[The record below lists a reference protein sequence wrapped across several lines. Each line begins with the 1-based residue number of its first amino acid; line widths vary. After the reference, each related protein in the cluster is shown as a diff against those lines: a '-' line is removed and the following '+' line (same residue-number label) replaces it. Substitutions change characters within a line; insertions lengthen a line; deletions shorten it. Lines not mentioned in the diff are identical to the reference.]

1 MADDKNKK
9 KKSKKLI
16 IIAVIALILGFS
28 LISFIVDMVRQK
40 AATQTKVEQGE
51 NDKKDEN
58 AIDYLQDIDMNK
70 DSTQGVPDL
79 IAATYQGAI
88 DGNTIRVCVD
98 NDEVEVYFAG
108 VCSADKING
117 IGITYRNQTREWINN
132 RFTADMSLY
141 LEIVDSYTDG
151 SYTAYVYDQKDLDF
165 TSYAS
170 FLTHC
175 VNAEELLKGYGN
187 VATDSIG
194 IRAEWMY
201 NAVDSAQFSYTG
213 MWDDAESYRV
223 CNYSVPERFVEVET
237 ESTNPETEIESE
249 ESKKDK
255 AKKKK
260 KSTEKIDSTQE
271 SITHH

>member
-1 MADDKNKK
+1 MAENKTEK
-9 KKSKKLI
+9 KRTKKLI
-16 IIAVIALILGFS
+16 IITVIALVLGFS
-28 LISFIVDMVRQK
+28 LISFVVDMVQQR
-40 AATQTKVEQGE
+40 AATKTEVEQGE
-51 NDKKDEN
+51 KDKEDEN
-58 AIDYLQDIDMNK
+58 NIDYLQDIDMNK
-70 DSTQGVPDL
+70 DSTQGIPDL
-79 IAATYQGAI
+79 IAATYKGAI

-108 VCSADKING
+108 VRSADKING
-117 IGITYRNQTREWINN
+117 IGMTYRNQAREWINN
-132 RFTADMSLY
+132 RLTANASLY
-141 LEIVDSYTDG
+141 LEVVDSYADG

-165 TSYAS
+165 TSYAA

-175 VNAEELLKGYGN
+175 INAEELLKGYGN

-194 IRAEWMY
+194 VRAEWMY
-201 NAVDSAQFSYTG
+201 DAVDSAQSSYAG

-237 ESTNPETEIESE
+237 ESTNPETESE

-255 AKKKK
+255 AKKNK

-271 SITHH
+271 SINHH